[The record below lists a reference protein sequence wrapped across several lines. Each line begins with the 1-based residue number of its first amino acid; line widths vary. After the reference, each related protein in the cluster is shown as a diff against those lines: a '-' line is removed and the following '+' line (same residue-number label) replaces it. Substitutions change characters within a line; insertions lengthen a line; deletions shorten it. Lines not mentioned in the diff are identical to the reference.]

1 MAAAQALAIAL
12 TEMTAN
18 RNFLSILEKIQYAH
32 LTRLLTTG
40 GLVISATKTK
50 AKIAN
55 TIKYLIY
62 GNLYTKATADMAALV
77 GTIANAKFGA
87 WYFFIDTAGTITTV
101 AGTLTA
107 ATLEA
112 IVPPLTSFDGSK
124 ACIGMLIVNPTGTG
138 SFVGGTTE
146 LDDAT
151 VVPNAVYVDFISP
164 YNPNLISLP

>member
-1 MAAAQALAIAL
+1 MAAAQSLSIAL
-12 TEMTAN
+12 TEVTAN
-18 RNFLSILEKIQYAH
+18 ENLLAILRKFQYAH
-32 LTRLLTTG
+32 LTRLLTSG

-55 TIKYLIY
+55 TIKYMIY
-62 GNLYTKATADMAALV
+62 GNVYTKATADMAALA
-77 GTIANAKFGA
+77 GTIANTKFGA
-87 WYFFIDTAGTITTV
+87 WYFFIDAAGALTTV

-112 IVPPLTSFDGSK
+112 IVPPLTSWDGSK

-151 VVPNAVYVDFISP
+151 VVPNAVYVDFTAP
-164 YNPNLISLP
+164 YNPNIVAL